1 MSPSRI
7 RKRHST
13 HGWTTSLLKM
23 PFTLHGLNI
32 SFGEMSPNFPSS
44 IRNAANLKSVPIAR
58 SLHIRIFIVNR
69 SLKLPNLYAELIS
82 KSLAA
87 SMENREEI
95 RGEWIKYEQGRDGDA
110 EKLFQSLEGKG

>member
-32 SFGEMSPNFPSS
+32 SFGETSPNFPSS
-44 IRNAANLKSVPIAR
+44 IRNAANSRNEPTAR

-69 SLKLPNLYAELIS
+69 SLKEPEIREAFSKKFPNLYAELIS

-95 RGEWIKYEQGRDGDA
+95 RGEWIKYEQGRDGD
-110 EKLFQSLEGKG
+110 